1 MPMSKSR
8 IGQKLQKMNVSQLN
22 TTVQYNNNNYYN
34 TYYYYLFFLMTDICI
49 YTVPLKGKLT
59 VTRES
64 RNSTRDS
71 ILDPR
76 KFRESSLELSFAT
89 RELSLSSFESRK
101 IMSLMLD

>member
-1 MPMSKSR
+1 MVEKIKFGNAP
-8 IGQKLQKMNVSQLN
+8 
-22 TTVQYNNNNYYN
+22 
-34 TYYYYLFFLMTDICI
+34 
-49 YTVPLKGKLT
+49 TVPLKGKLT

-71 ILDPR
+71 ILDHR
-76 KFRESSLELSFAT
+76 TFRESSLESSFAT